1 MDAVQKANSG
11 HPGAPMGMADIAE
24 VLWNDFLKHN
34 PTDPT
39 WYDRD
44 RFILSNGHASMLLYS
59 LLHLTGYDLPLEE
72 LKNFRQLHSKTP
84 GATRRLAIRQCVE
97 TTTGPLGQGLAN
109 AVGLA
114 IAERTLAAQFNQPDH
129 EIVDHFTYVFMGDGC
144 LMEAYFPRSLFAGR
158 HAGTGQADWFL
169 RSQRYFHRR

>member
-1 MDAVQKANSG
+1 
-11 HPGAPMGMADIAE
+11 MGMADIAE

-72 LKNFRQLHSKTP
+72 LKNFRQLHSKTLV
-84 GATRRLAIRQCVE
+84 TRKSAIRLVLK
-97 TTTGPLGQGLAN
+97 PPPVHLDK
-109 AVGLA
+109 VW
-114 IAERTLAAQFNQPDH
+114 RTPS
-129 EIVDHFTYVFMGDGC
+129 GW
-144 LMEAYFPRSLFAGR
+144 R
-158 HAGTGQADWFL
+158 
-169 RSQRYFHRR
+169 